1 MKTVVITDLRTCEA
15 QEIAAFLREKGYKT
29 VTPPSSVPL
38 WQEAAL
44 KAYSD
49 SLPGPILGVIHPAPP
64 LFHSSLE
71 DTDEDTFARA
81 RDEGPLAAWCVTK
94 VFGTR
99 MRLDGGGALI
109 YVNSIH
115 AEKPMGLGFLFS
127 AGCGAVQM
135 LSREVSQD
143 LGTHGVHSYFIQR
156 GPSTTDPDMRSSL
169 SALYCGL
176 DHRYPARQ
184 VPGPDSL
191 NGLVRFL
198 LTPEAAVLSGSDL
211 RADGGMTMY
220 YGQRLSEEEAQE
232 MHLRVLETGKVV
244 VGEDRD

>member
-1 MKTVVITDLRTCEA
+1 MKTVVITDQRTCEA
-15 QEIAAFLREKGYKT
+15 QELAAFLREEGYNT

-127 AGCGAVQM
+127 AGCGAVQ
-135 LSREVSQD
+135 
-143 LGTHGVHSYFIQR
+143 ICR
-156 GPSTTDPDMRSSL
+156 GRGSH
-169 SALYCGL
+169 L
-176 DHRYPARQ
+176 DHRPCRGADSRP
-184 VPGPDSL
+184 PG
-191 NGLVRFL
+191 
-198 LTPEAAVLSGSDL
+198 TPHPQSRHRRHEGI
-211 RADGGMTMY
+211 Y
-220 YGQRLSEEEAQE
+220 
-232 MHLRVLETGKVV
+232 
-244 VGEDRD
+244 